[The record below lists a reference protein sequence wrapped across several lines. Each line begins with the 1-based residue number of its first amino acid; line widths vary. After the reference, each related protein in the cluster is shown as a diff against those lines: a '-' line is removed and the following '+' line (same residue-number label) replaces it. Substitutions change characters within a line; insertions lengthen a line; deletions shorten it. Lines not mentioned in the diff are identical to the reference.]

1 MNEKDR
7 LVELIN
13 NRRAMDDCFILQYK
27 ERRLVKG
34 CYAPDELPWISD
46 TWCDYILSPRFWKLK
61 EMVDR
66 STYREDYRIVSRN
79 TREVLYR
86 GIDFKSLTKKTVAE
100 ASTKKKE
107 VRSHGRQKCQ
117 KSL

>member
-1 MNEKDR
+1 MNERDR
-7 LVELIN
+7 LIELIN
-13 NRRAMDDCFILQYK
+13 NRRAMGDCFVLQYK

-46 TWCDYILSPRFWKLK
+46 DWYDHIFSPNFWRLK

-66 STYREDYRIVSRN
+66 SVYREDYRIVSRN

-86 GIDFKSLTKKTVAE
+86 GIDFKHSAE
-100 ASTKKKE
+100 SSVTEGATP
-107 VRSHGRQKCQ
+107 
-117 KSL
+117 